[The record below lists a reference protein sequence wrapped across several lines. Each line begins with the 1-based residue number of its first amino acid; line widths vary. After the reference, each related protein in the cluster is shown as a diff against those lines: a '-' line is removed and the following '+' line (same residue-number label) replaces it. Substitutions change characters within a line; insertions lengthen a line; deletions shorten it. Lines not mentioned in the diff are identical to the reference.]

1 MDLSRFVRDPSKVH
15 AALKV
20 QPDQS
25 VVTTR
30 GLKIYVPERYVEKHL
45 AEIGAEV
52 LIVGIFAMAVE
63 ENGKF
68 FYGISTANAMMR
80 ITPTTIATVK
90 FDQDSYLEFSFDPGS
105 VVIATTQLIKSDTL
119 VYYIFDEFI
128 AKGRIPWFMGYE
140 DLATLFDSAEHHA
153 GVNLGP
159 SHSILEMFAAAVA
172 RASQNR
178 AKYYRHTVETQDDPV
193 KRPPTFIPLRS
204 ITYGATNTTAK
215 LTGSYFRDG
224 LDSALVNPSERTER
238 IEELLRR

>member
-1 MDLSRFVRDPSKVH
+1 MDTSRFVRDPSKVH

-20 QPDQS
+20 QPDES

-30 GLKIYVPERYVEKHL
+30 GVKIYVPERFVEKNL
-45 AEIGAEV
+45 AVIGAEV
-52 LIVGIFAMAVE
+52 LIVGIFAIAVE
-63 ENGKF
+63 DNGKL
-68 FYGISTANAMMR
+68 FYGVSTANAMMR
-80 ITPTTIATVK
+80 IKPTTIATVK

-128 AKGRIPWFMGYE
+128 AKGRIPWYIGYE
-140 DLATLFDSAEHHA
+140 DLAKLFDSADHHA

-159 SHSILEMFAAAVA
+159 NHSILEMFAAAIA
-172 RASQNR
+172 RSPQSR
-178 AKYYRHTVETQDDPV
+178 SKYYRHTVAAQSDATEN
-193 KRPPTFIPLRS
+193 PPTFIPLRS

-215 LTGSYFRDG
+215 LTGSYFSDG
-224 LDSALVNPSERTER
+224 LTSALVNPSERTER